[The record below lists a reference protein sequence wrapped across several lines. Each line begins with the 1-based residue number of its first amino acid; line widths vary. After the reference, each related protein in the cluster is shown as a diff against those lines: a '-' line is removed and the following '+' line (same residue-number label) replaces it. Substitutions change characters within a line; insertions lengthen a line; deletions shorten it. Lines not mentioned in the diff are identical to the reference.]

1 MIVAGVCDNEDTDSA
16 VSCNVSG
23 IQKCPY
29 FSISTMKREIVEYDF
44 MPAKQS
50 IPKFAYETE
59 AKLSKGNMEYS

>member
-1 MIVAGVCDNEDTDSA
+1 MSVGFRNAPI
-16 VSCNVSG
+16 
-23 IQKCPY
+23 
-29 FSISTMKREIVEYDF
+29 SIPTMKREIIVEYDF